1 MMSFINVRDPDTLV
15 WSNDAYEFDQE
26 KKDNLVL
33 VWGREN
39 VRVLSGEEWERTRVR
54 KRQDEEM
61 KESAPPKKKRKR
73 SLPTIEE
80 LRALRVAYYERKFT
94 KAQSR
99 L

>member
-1 MMSFINVRDPDTLV
+1 MSYINVRDPDTLV

-39 VRVLSGEEWERTRVR
+39 VRVLSEEEWERTRVR

-73 SLPTIEE
+73 SLPTLGE
-80 LRALRVAYYERKFT
+80 LRALRLAYYERKFT
-94 KAQSR
+94 KAQAR